1 MRNDYIVRAQKFIQE
16 IAYYLEGA
24 DSIRSYDWAVTAF
37 NTDHH
42 RAVKMAHGL
51 TRIALITSDY
61 VVKIDYDPVKIATFG
76 GCKNEMKIYEL
87 AEHDNIS
94 YLFAKITPYEYNG
107 MTYYIMP
114 RIRNIG
120 QSEDDA
126 WEYMTEDESD
136 WCMEHGLFDLHSHN
150 YGWKDAHIVLI
161 DYGAHE

>member
-24 DSIRSYDWAVTAF
+24 DSIESYDWAVTAF
-37 NTDHH
+37 NADHH

-61 VVKIDYDPVKIATFG
+61 VIKIDYDPVKIATFG

-107 MTYYIMP
+107 TYSAVMSNIDCSPMLTTATLRSILMMKSHLFLRIP
-114 RIRNIG
+114 RR
-120 QSEDDA
+120 SL
-126 WEYMTEDESD
+126 M
-136 WCMEHGLFDLHSHN
+136 
-150 YGWKDAHIVLI
+150 
-161 DYGAHE
+161 